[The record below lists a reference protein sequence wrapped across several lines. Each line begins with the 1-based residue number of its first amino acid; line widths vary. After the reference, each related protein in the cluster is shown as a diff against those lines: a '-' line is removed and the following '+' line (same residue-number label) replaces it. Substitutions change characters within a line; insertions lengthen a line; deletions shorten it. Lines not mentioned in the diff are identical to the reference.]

1 MDDQEVIH
9 LSMVMSTTYRW
20 SVIRTANQFI
30 IIYYVS
36 FVERKVPSS
45 DFNVHGQYL
54 PKIAWGIQL
63 FNVIATSRHPNEE
76 ALLAKGI
83 IAASR
88 ACEG

>member
-1 MDDQEVIH
+1 
-9 LSMVMSTTYRW
+9 MVMSTTYRW

-30 IIYYVS
+30 IIYYYVS

-54 PKIAWGIQL
+54 PKIEIFAWGIQL
-63 FNVIATSRHPNEE
+63 FNVIATSRHSNEE

-88 ACEG
+88 VCEG